1 MRKQRNYDKRVK
13 LTRILLDD
21 YLVLKSMSIKAGIS
35 MAEALHKLIT
45 GQLKPKPE
53 LKPELAQ
60 IPIPVFQ
67 VASKP
72 VMAIN
77 GHKPGI
83 LIIKPKGGVITNG
96 R

>member
-1 MRKQRNYDKRVK
+1 MNESKKRYDRKWKV
-13 LTRILLDD
+13 TRILLSD
-21 YLVLKSMSIKAGIS
+21 YLVLKSMSVQAGIS

-45 GQLKPKPE
+45 NQVKQKLSTI
-53 LKPELAQ
+53 LDTQ
-60 IPIPVFQ
+60 VSIPVFQ
-67 VASKP
+67 VVSQP
-72 VMAIN
+72 VLAIN